1 VQFEQGQIACREEEK
16 TESLKPIIE
25 EKFSSMIAT
34 PFLIETAKSE
44 LQESGLPQ
52 AETVSKASDILTE
65 TTEKIP
71 DVLSNA
77 TDIHNQAE
85 T

>member
-1 VQFEQGQIACREEEK
+1 
-16 TESLKPIIE
+16 
-25 EKFSSMIAT
+25 MIAT
-34 PFLIETAKSE
+34 LFLIETAKSE
-44 LQESGLPQ
+44 LQESGLPK

-77 TDIHNQAE
+77 RDIHNKAE
-85 T
+85 KLELDGEPRTVKDSGRQYGALWATSLSA